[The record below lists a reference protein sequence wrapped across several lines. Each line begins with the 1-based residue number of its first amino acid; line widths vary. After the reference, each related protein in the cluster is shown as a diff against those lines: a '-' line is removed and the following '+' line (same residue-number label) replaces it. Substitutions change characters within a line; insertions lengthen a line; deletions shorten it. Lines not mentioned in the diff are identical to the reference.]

1 MLKGKVAVVTG
12 AAQGIGKAI
21 SNILADNGADIAL
34 CDVNIEKVTET
45 AKEIAEKK
53 GVKTASYKLDVS
65 NSQEVEETV
74 NKILDNFNKIDILI
88 NNAGI
93 TRDTLLVR
101 MSESDWDKV
110 LNINLKGAFL
120 CTKAVV
126 RHMMKQRSGK
136 IVNLASVIG
145 IIGNAGQ
152 SNYSASKAGVI
163 GLTKSAAKE
172 LAGRNVNVNAVAPGF
187 ISTAMTDV
195 LPEEVK
201 NKMLELIPLK
211 RFGTAEDVA
220 NVVLFLVS
228 ESSSYLTGHVIE
240 VDGGMVM

>member
-1 MLKGKVAVVTG
+1 
-12 AAQGIGKAI
+12 
-21 SNILADNGADIAL
+21 L
-34 CDVNIEKVTET
+34 CDVNIEKLTET
-45 AKEIAEKK
+45 AKEIADKK
-53 GVKTASYKLDVS
+53 GVKTAPYKLDVS
-65 NSQEVEETV
+65 NSQEVEETI

-110 LNINLKGAFL
+110 ISINLKGSFL
-120 CTKAVV
+120 CTKAVAK
-126 RHMMKQRSGK
+126 HMMKQRSGK
-136 IVNLASVIG
+136 IVNVASIIG

-163 GLTKSAAKE
+163 GLTKSTAKE

-201 NKMLELIPLK
+201 NKMLEMIPLK

-220 NVVLFLVS
+220 NVVYFLVS
-228 ESSSYLTGHVIE
+228 EASSYLTGHVIE